1 MDVLKLTKLNEA
13 FIKVSC
19 ERSLAQELS
28 EFFTFY
34 VPNYQFTPAYKNKLW
49 DGRIRLFDSRNYT
62 IYYGLLPY
70 IQTFCKEREYQLE
83 VDSEITLTE
92 EFSIKEAEEFISTL
106 NIPFEAR
113 EYQINAFVHAIRNKR
128 ILILSPTAS
137 GKSFIIYLILR
148 YMQECD
154 YKRGLLIVPTT
165 SLCYQMFND
174 FKDYSKNDESF
185 NVEDEI
191 SIVMAGKDK
200 NPKLERIKVTLE
212 NDVIKYYK
220 PHQKIKTKKGIIFA
234 KDLKE
239 DDEIL

>member
-1 MDVLKLTKLNEA
+1 MDVLELTKLNEA
-13 FIKVSC
+13 FIKVKC

-28 EFFTFY
+28 EYFTFF
-34 VPNYQFTPAYKNKLW
+34 VPNYQFTPAYKNKIW
-49 DGRIRLFDSRNYT
+49 DGKIRLFDSRNNT
-62 IYYGLLPY
+62 IYHGLVPY
-70 IQTFCKEREYQLE
+70 IHVFCKERNYKVK
-83 VDSEITLTE
+83 VDSAINLTE
-92 EFSIKEAEEFISTL
+92 EFSIKEAKDFISTL
-106 NIPFEAR
+106 GLPFEPR
-113 EYQINAFVHAIRNKR
+113 DYQVNAFVHSIRNKR
-128 ILILSPTAS
+128 ILVLSPTAS
-137 GKSFIIYLILR
+137 GKSLIIYLILR

-154 YKRGLLIVPTT
+154 YKKGLLIVPTT

-174 FKDYSKNDESF
+174 FKDYSINDESF

-191 SIVMAGKDK
+191 SIIMAGKDK
-200 NPKLERIKVTLE
+200 NPKIERIKVTLE